1 MRCGGFLLY
10 GHPPSTPLSSAESQ
24 VTYSNVASERARAR
38 HPEPPRRV
46 ARVAFVPPA
55 ASPRRKFARVY
66 VYSFNYPLPRHPTP
80 RVCLAS
86 ALISFPTFHDFLVA
100 FRHAPASS
108 SPRFSLA
115 LPLSLSFSLLR
126 SPSPPPYS
134 LLPSLFS
141 LSFSFS
147 HTQTFFLPVSRSSPI
162 SGNKRFHFFFIAG
175 LRSRQRAQVLGS
187 LCRNIYRKVLV
198 MYSR

>member
-1 MRCGGFLLY
+1 VRCGGFLLH
-10 GHPPSTPLSSAESQ
+10 GHPPSTPLSSAGSQ

-115 LPLSLSFSLLR
+115 LSRFRSRSCALPPLLLTLFFPPSSLSL
-126 SPSPPPYS
+126 
-134 LLPSLFS
+134 
-141 LSFSFS
+141 SFS